1 MHETSIWHKLMVLWH
16 MHHNMLYSAI
26 GLTNIRCHTWQHY
39 ISFLLNEFFDT
50 CSFYFCYWGASS
62 STSVVD
68 HHIVCAKCRHDT
80 ICQHVTWTLHH
91 CHTVPEAVNR
101 CQPLTLSVF
110 PTKRCVNSSDLQARP
125 IFRVGHRVELLQLCF
140 CAYAS
145 YPVAVKTGT
154 LCHICQQHLKFQCL
168 E

>member
-16 MHHNMLYSAI
+16 MHHNMPYNAI
-26 GLTNIRCHTWQHY
+26 GLTNIRCHTWRHY

-50 CSFYFCYWGASS
+50 CNFDFCHWGASS
-62 STSVVD
+62 STLVVS
-68 HHIVCAKCRHDT
+68 AKCRHDT
-80 ICQHVTWTLHH
+80 ICQPVTWTSHH

-101 CQPLTLSVF
+101 CQLLTLSVV
-110 PTKRCVNSSDLQARP
+110 PTKNVCNSSDLQARP
-125 IFRVGHRVELLQLCF
+125 IFQVGHCVELLQLCF

-145 YPVAVKTGT
+145 YPVAVKTKA